1 MYFLPNVLLLFK
13 ITMKH
18 KLLEKLPCENTTLD
32 TIKFKNHYTQQHP
45 RSQELTT
52 YKGTYHQP
60 YFIEMSFALAVHLK
74 TESVHM
80 LL

>member
-1 MYFLPNVLLLFK
+1 
-13 ITMKH
+13 MKH
-18 KLLEKLPCENTTLD
+18 KLLEKLLCENTTLD